1 MSSYISILSEFA
13 QNPRVAHAEGVLVHP
28 THRVCVIAA
37 PVRPIG
43 LCIDY
48 MYNAQLNNC
57 YSSVCMHE
65 KTVCAAAWLFCLHWL
80 ALLSSPAGSSVFT
93 GWLFCLHRLALLSS
107 PAGSSVFTG
116 WVFCLHRL
124 GLLSSPACR
133 LFIYFLHWLACL
145 FCLHKFELVLRL
157 HWLVLSLLPIL
168 KSLGQLICVHQVNW
182 FYTFTGWPS
191 YLHWLLICAHQL
203 ALPTGMLTLLKD
215 T

>member
-107 PAGSSVFTG
+107 PVGSSVFTG
-116 WVFCLHRL
+116 WVFCL
-124 GLLSSPACR
+124 LLHAGC
-133 LFIYFLHWLACL
+133 LFIFYTGWLACSV
-145 FCLHKFELVLRL
+145 FTN
-157 HWLVLSLLPIL
+157 S
-168 KSLGQLICVHQVNW
+168 NW
-182 FYTFTGWPS
+182 FYVFTGWCCHYCLS
-191 YLHWLLICAHQL
+191 
-203 ALPTGMLTLLKD
+203 
-215 T
+215 

>member
-65 KTVCAAAWLFCLHWL
+65 KTVCAAAWLFCLHQ
-80 ALLSSPAGSSVFT
+80 
-93 GWLFCLHRLALLSS
+93 
-107 PAGSSVFTG
+107 
-116 WVFCLHRL
+116 L

-133 LFIYFLHWLACL
+133 LFIYFFSLAGWPVFAELADLSSQIRTGSTSSLAGVVITVYLEITGPADLCSSS
-145 FCLHKFELVLRL
+145 ELVL
-157 HWLVLSLLPIL
+157 
-168 KSLGQLICVHQVNW
+168 
-182 FYTFTGWPS
+182 
-191 YLHWLLICAHQL
+191 YLHRL
-203 ALPTGMLTLLKD
+203 ALISSLAAHLCSPAGSAYWTRYVDTAQGHMNSFACTPVILTVRVPLTRLLWLIW
-215 T
+215 